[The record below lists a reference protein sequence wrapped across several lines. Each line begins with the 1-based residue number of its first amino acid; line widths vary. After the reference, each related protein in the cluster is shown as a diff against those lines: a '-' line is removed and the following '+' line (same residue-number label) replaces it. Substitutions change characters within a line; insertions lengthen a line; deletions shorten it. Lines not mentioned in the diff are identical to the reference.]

1 MRKENHFMKFRV
13 VYTVNKY
20 INVDTSKSKSNQ
32 EIRNLVLEK
41 LMLKEE
47 TEKVN
52 ILYIDRGEDDYE

>member
-1 MRKENHFMKFRV
+1 MKFRV

-20 INVDTSKSKSNQ
+20 INVDSSKCKSND
-32 EIRNLVLEK
+32 EIRNLILEK

-52 ILYIDRGEDDYE
+52 ILYIDRGEDDYEWRIRR